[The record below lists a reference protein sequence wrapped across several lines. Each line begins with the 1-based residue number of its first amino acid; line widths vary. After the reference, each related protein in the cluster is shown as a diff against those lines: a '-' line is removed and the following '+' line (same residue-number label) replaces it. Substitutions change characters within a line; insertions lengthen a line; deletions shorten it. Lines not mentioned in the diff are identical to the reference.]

1 MPVNQAVSASQGG
14 ECVGGQPPGQPA
26 ILAGIRAEHGGA
38 PCGPFLAR
46 VPEPEQP
53 TPSLP
58 PTTLGRQVEPDV
70 STARKAAGGTGIP
83 EVTCSSPGWHGL
95 GQAFHDYLSC
105 LNGAQTGTC
114 VLLCDNICPRNSRPP
129 AFWTWLRVGLQR
141 SECIYP
147 KP

>member
-1 MPVNQAVSASQGG
+1 MPRVVPSW
-14 ECVGGQPPGQPA
+14 
-26 ILAGIRAEHGGA
+26 LT
-38 PCGPFLAR
+38 

-58 PTTLGRQVEPDV
+58 PATLGRRVQLDV

-83 EVTCSSPGWHGL
+83 EVTCVSPGWHGL

-114 VLLCDNICPRNSRPP
+114 VLSCDNICPRNSRSP
-129 AFWTWLRVGLQR
+129 ASWTWLRLGLQR